1 MYPCKTASLRM
12 NPLQKTFYLNAYTSK
27 LRRIIG
33 PVDRPDRMFGAVACG
48 GMDHSMQV
56 DRLVK
61 HVLYYS
67 FKNVHETP
75 LWVRITLPIFIIKQ
89 QLKVASKLAYTL
101 GAKVDLIIGL
111 ALFHFPADTIV
122 CLFFGWTNKTH
133 LGFVHWIQGIGRLSF
148 QSVARLDAI
157 SSGVWARG
165 ILTRLLIQTKN
176 VIRLQ
181 LYQKVH

>member
-56 DRLVK
+56 DRLIK

-67 FKNVHETP
+67 FKNVYETP
-75 LWVRITLPIFIIKQ
+75 LRVRISLHTNGTTLLIFVIKQ
-89 QLKVASKLAYTL
+89 RLKITSKFTYTL
-101 GAKVDLIIGL
+101 CTKVNLIKDL
-111 ALFHFPADTIV
+111 ALFHIPVDIIECF
-122 CLFFGWTNKTH
+122 
-133 LGFVHWIQGIGRLSF
+133 SF
-148 QSVARLDAI
+148 QTD
-157 SSGVWARG
+157 
-165 ILTRLLIQTKN
+165 
-176 VIRLQ
+176 
-181 LYQKVH
+181 

>member
-1 MYPCKTASLRM
+1 MKQEEFYMYMYSCKTASLRM

-56 DRLVK
+56 DRLIK

-75 LWVRITLPIFIIKQ
+75 L
-89 QLKVASKLAYTL
+89 
-101 GAKVDLIIGL
+101 
-111 ALFHFPADTIV
+111 
-122 CLFFGWTNKTH
+122 
-133 LGFVHWIQGIGRLSF
+133 
-148 QSVARLDAI
+148 
-157 SSGVWARG
+157 
-165 ILTRLLIQTKN
+165 
-176 VIRLQ
+176 
-181 LYQKVH
+181 

>member
-1 MYPCKTASLRM
+1 M
-12 NPLQKTFYLNAYTSK
+12 NPLQKTFYLNTYTSK

-75 LWVRITLPIFIIKQ
+75 LWVRITLPIFMIKQ
-89 QLKVASKLAYTL
+89 QLKVASKLACTL
-101 GAKVDLIIGL
+101 GARVDLIKGL
-111 ALFHFPADTIV
+111 ALFHIPVDTIG
-122 CLFFGWTNKTH
+122 CLFFYGLTNKTH
-133 LGFVHWIQGIGRLSF
+133 LDFVHWIQGIGRLSF
-148 QSVARLDAI
+148 QSVARLDGI

-165 ILTRLLIQTKN
+165 SLTRLLIQTKN

-181 LYQKVH
+181 FYQKVH

>member
-61 HVLYYS
+61 HVLYYP
-67 FKNVHETP
+67 FKDVHETP

-122 CLFFGWTNKTH
+122 CLFFLDEQIKLTWALFTESRESVGLVSSPWPVSTPSRSAFGPAASLLVSLFKRKT
-133 LGFVHWIQGIGRLSF
+133 
-148 QSVARLDAI
+148 
-157 SSGVWARG
+157 
-165 ILTRLLIQTKN
+165 
-176 VIRLQ
+176 
-181 LYQKVH
+181 